1 MGKVRN
7 MRTQLEETL
16 DQLRLQLAS
25 VEDLDAEERERLQA
39 AVNEIQ
45 NSLDRTEVDSQSLAQ
60 RLSDATA
67 HFQESHPALTNSVG
81 RVADMLAQMGI

>member
-1 MGKVRN
+1 

-16 DQLRLQLAS
+16 DQLRQQLAGI
-25 VEDLDAEERERLQA
+25 EELDVDEREELQA

-45 NSLDRTEVDSQSLAQ
+45 NSLDRAEVDSQSLAN

-67 HFQESHPALTNSVG
+67 HFQEAHPSLTNSVG
-81 RVADMLAQMGI
+81 RIADMLAQMGI

>member
-1 MGKVRN
+1 

-16 DQLRLQLAS
+16 DQLRGQLAG
-25 VEDLDAEERERLQA
+25 VEELDAQERERLQA

-45 NSLDRTEVDSQSLAQ
+45 QSLDRAEVNSQTLAE
-60 RLSDATA
+60 RLSEATA
-67 HFQESHPALTNSVG
+67 QFQESHPSLTSSVG